1 MPEIDPQLMKERK
14 RIMRRRHQL
23 RIYLVY
29 ALAVFVLAI
38 ILIGLS
44 NNSLIQKNSIIHDII
59 ELPTFISLFGW
70 LYLMFQ
76 TTKFQLSY
84 EDTMFLSVYNAIENL
99 EAYFEDENEGYRKKS
114 LRKANLIMLDIS
126 SWKGGRLKVY
136 QNEMG
141 SHVNSFKEAFYRK
154 VLGALKQT
162 GKNDLKEAFLILTQF
177 ALYLA
182 NPNSKIADLDSITAN
197 INKQIS
203 VSLPPKSESK
213 LTLNY
218 LKTHHYFNDTLAC
231 IVSVVLGFAVGVI
244 GYYGLGVPNEYNY
257 PISVTVVLGL
267 VAVYFGYLRKGQR

>member
-1 MPEIDPQLMKERK
+1 M
-14 RIMRRRHQL
+14 
-23 RIYLVY
+23 
-29 ALAVFVLAI
+29 
-38 ILIGLS
+38 LS
-44 NNSLIQKNSIIHDII
+44 K
-59 ELPTFISLFGW
+59 IS
-70 LYLMFQ
+70 
-76 TTKFQLSY
+76 
-84 EDTMFLSVYNAIENL
+84 

-162 GKNDLKEAFLILTQF
+162 GKNDFKQAFLILTQF

-203 VSLPPKSESK
+203 ESLPLKSESK

-218 LKTHHYFNDTLAC
+218 LKTHHYFNDTLA
-231 IVSVVLGFAVGVI
+231 SLF
-244 GYYGLGVPNEYNY
+244 PWF
-257 PISVTVVLGL
+257 LGL
-267 VAVYFGYLRKGQR
+267 QLV